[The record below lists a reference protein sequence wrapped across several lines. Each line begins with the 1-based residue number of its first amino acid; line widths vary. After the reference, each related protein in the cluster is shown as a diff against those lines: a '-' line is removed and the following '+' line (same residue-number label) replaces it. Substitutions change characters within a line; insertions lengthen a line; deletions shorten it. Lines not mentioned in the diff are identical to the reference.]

1 MLTRRELFH
10 AAGAVTAL
18 GLTQA
23 NSAQSQTSASD
34 SSNSIVRL
42 SGDGIGLQP
51 QEFTE
56 LLDGLCQNQ
65 NIESDNYLLG
75 GEVEKFERYCAEL
88 LDKEMA
94 VFMPSGTLANQ
105 LALRQIA
112 GTKRRVIVPELSHV
126 YNDTGDASQNL
137 SNLNLIPLAHDRA
150 TFTL

>member
-1 MLTRRELFH
+1 MLTRRKLFH

-56 LLDGLCQNQ
+56 LLDSLCQNQ

-112 GTKRRVIVPELSHV
+112 GE
-126 YNDTGDASQNL
+126 NAE
-137 SNLNLIPLAHDRA
+137 
-150 TFTL
+150 